1 MIEIGDTVRQIDLQD
16 IVAGLNEANEGMVTV
31 ADKRPLSV
39 LWRENGRLQG
49 GLIGH
54 THWGWL
60 YIKLLWVAPQQRGSG
75 LGRQLLLAAESEAR
89 QRGCHAAFVNTYS
102 FQAPTFYQKL
112 GYTIWG
118 QLDNYPAGHQR
129 IYLQKKL

>member
-1 MIEIGDTVRQIDLQD
+1 MIEVGDTIHQDDLQR
-16 IVAGLNEANEGMVTV
+16 IIAGLNEAKVGQVPPD
-31 ADKRPLSV
+31 DKRPLTI
-39 LWRENGRLQG
+39 LWRENGRLLG
-49 GLIGH
+49 GLTGH
-54 THWGWL
+54 TQWGWL

-75 LGRQLLLAAESEAR
+75 LGRQLMLAAESEAQ
-89 QRGCHAAFVNTYS
+89 QRGCHAAFVNTFS

-118 QLDNYPAGHQR
+118 QLEEYPAGYQR

>member
-1 MIEIGDTVRQIDLQD
+1 MIEVGDIIHQDDLQQ
-16 IVAGLNEANEGMVTV
+16 IIAGLNEANVGRVPPD
-31 ADKRPLSV
+31 DKRPLSI
-39 LWRENGRLQG
+39 LWRENGRLLG
-49 GLIGH
+49 GLTGH

-75 LGRQLLLAAESEAR
+75 LGRQLMLAAEREAQ
-89 QRGCHAAFVNTYS
+89 QRGCHTAFVNTFS

-118 QLDNYPAGHQR
+118 QLEEYPAGHQR

>member
-1 MIEIGDTVRQIDLQD
+1 MIEVGDIIHQDDLQQ
-16 IVAGLNEANEGMVTV
+16 IIAGLNEANVGRVPPD
-31 ADKRPLSV
+31 DKRPLSI
-39 LWRENGRLQG
+39 LWRENGRLLG
-49 GLIGH
+49 GLTGH

-60 YIKLLWVAPQQRGSG
+60 YIKLLWVAPQQRGSS
-75 LGRQLLLAAESEAR
+75 LGRQLMLAAESEAR
-89 QRGCHAAFVNTYS
+89 QRGCHTAFVNTFS

-118 QLDNYPAGHQR
+118 QLEEYPAGHQR